1 MGFLEKLGLVVSEEP
16 EVGIV
21 APEAPVVNPA
31 PEVDA
36 DIKSTNNI
44 ISEIYKQNEME
55 EMDESIYAVK
65 AFIETLPSEMTTAKK
80 QSTVS
85 GILAVSKI
93 SVADLVTDALS
104 RMDVLRMAQAKVVD
118 ERTAE
123 IAAANADIEALKQ
136 AIEAATIKIKNAEEI
151 IAATKKSIEDEVGVI
166 TGLVEFCNGM
176 EVK

>member
-1 MGFLEKLGLVVSEEP
+1 MSFLERLGLVVSEEP
-16 EVGIV
+16 DVGIV
-21 APEAPVVNPA
+21 APEAPVVNPT

-136 AIEAATIKIKNAEEI
+136 AIEAATIKIKNASVI
-151 IAATKKSIEDEVGVI
+151 QFNHKK
-166 TGLVEFCNGM
+166 
-176 EVK
+176 

>member
-16 EVGIV
+16 EVSIV
-21 APEAPVVNPA
+21 APEAPAVNPA

-36 DIKSTNNI
+36 DIKSTANVIN
-44 ISEIYKQNEME
+44 EIYAQNDLAET
-55 EMDESIYAVK
+55 DESIYAVK

-80 QSTVS
+80 QSTVA
-85 GILAVSKI
+85 GILAVSKM
-93 SVADLVTDALS
+93 SVADLVADALN
-104 RMDVLRMAQAKVVD
+104 RMDVLRAAQAKVVD

-123 IAAANADIEALKQ
+123 IADANADIEALKQ

-151 IAATKKSIEDEVGVI
+151 IAATKKSIEDEIGSI

>member
-1 MGFLEKLGLVVSEEP
+1 
-16 EVGIV
+16 
-21 APEAPVVNPA
+21 
-31 PEVDA
+31 
-36 DIKSTNNI
+36 
-44 ISEIYKQNEME
+44 
-55 EMDESIYAVK
+55 
-65 AFIETLPSEMTTAKK
+65 
-80 QSTVS
+80 
-85 GILAVSKI
+85 
-93 SVADLVTDALS
+93 
-104 RMDVLRMAQAKVVD
+104 MAQAKVVD